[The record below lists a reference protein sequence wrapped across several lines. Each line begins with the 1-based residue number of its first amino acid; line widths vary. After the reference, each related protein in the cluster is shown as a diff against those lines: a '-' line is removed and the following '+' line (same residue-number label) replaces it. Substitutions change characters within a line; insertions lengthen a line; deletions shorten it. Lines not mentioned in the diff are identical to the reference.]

1 MPPVIDIALQIA
13 LLLSL
18 GVACQWLAW
27 RIRVPAILPL
37 LLTGILLG
45 PGLNLLN
52 PDALLGDLLF
62 PVISLGVAIV
72 LFEGSLTLRVSDLR
86 TVTRAVR
93 NLTSIGVAVTCGVMS
108 VAAHFV
114 MGFDWDLSLLF
125 GALVSVT
132 GPTVI
137 VPMLRSIRPTARV
150 ANILRWEG
158 ILVDPIGAVLAV
170 LLFEF
175 LVTGQESESL
185 LQFGKVIVLG
195 SIWGLAGGFILGTVL
210 KRHLLPDY
218 LKNYAG
224 LAFVLLVF
232 TTSNALGHESG
243 LIAVT
248 VMGLVMANT
257 KDLDIDEL
265 LSFKEHLTVVL
276 ISMLFIILA
285 ARVNVD
291 QIASIAVPGLVVL
304 AIALFVAR
312 PLSVAL
318 SSIGSSLSLREG
330 VLLSWIAP
338 RGIVAAAISALFAIQ
353 LEGKVENAELIVP
366 LTFVVIIGTVVVHS
380 LTAGALARWLGLSSR
395 GEQGVVITAANR
407 VGLLLGEALR
417 VNGINV
423 LVVDTYRNGLQQ
435 ARMKDMDTFFGNPLS
450 QLADERMDLGPYNW
464 LWAVSPN
471 AEANAIVC
479 ARYRPEFDSRHV
491 FSVRTAGPEESDER
505 RGLATGLR
513 TNSLFEHDAT
523 WSKLAGLAGQG
534 ARPKSTPLTE
544 EYGFEAYEADQGE
557 QSLKLFALDE
567 KGGLRVFSTEQDW
580 KPEAGW
586 TVVSLSVDNLTKT

>member
-1 MPPVIDIALQIA
+1 MPPVIDISLQIA

-18 GVACQWLAW
+18 GVACQWVAW
-27 RIRVPAILPL
+27 RMRMPAILPL
-37 LLTGILLG
+37 LLTGLLLG
-45 PGLNLLN
+45 PGLNLLI
-52 PDALLGDLLF
+52 PDQLFGDLLF
-62 PVISLGVAIV
+62 PAISLGVAII
-72 LFEGSLTLRVSDLR
+72 LFEGSLTLRLSDIR
-86 TVTRAVR
+86 TVGGAIR
-93 NLTSIGVAVTCGVMS
+93 NLTSVGVAATWGVMS
-108 VAAHFV
+108 IAAHYI
-114 MGFDWDLSLLF
+114 MGFDWELSLLF

-137 VPMLRSIRPTARV
+137 MPMLRSIRPTARI

-170 LLFEF
+170 LVFEF
-175 LVTGQESESL
+175 IVTGQESESL
-185 LQFGKVIVLG
+185 LEFGKVILLG
-195 SIWGLAGGFILGTVL
+195 SIWGVAGGVIMGNVL

-232 TTSNALGHESG
+232 TASNALGHESG
-243 LIAVT
+243 LVAVT

-257 KDLDIDEL
+257 RDLDIEEL

-276 ISMLFIILA
+276 VSMLFIVLA

-291 QIASIAVPGLVVL
+291 QIARIAVPGLLVL
-304 AIALFVAR
+304 AAALFIAR

-330 VLLSWIAP
+330 VLLSWVAP

-353 LEGKVENAELIVP
+353 LEGRIDDVGLIVP

-395 GEQGVVITAANR
+395 GDQGVMITSSDK

-417 VNGINV
+417 ANDIRV
-423 LVVDTYRNGLQQ
+423 LVVDTDREGLHE
-435 ARMKDMDTFFGNPLS
+435 ARMREMETFFGNPLS
-450 QLADERMDLGPYNW
+450 ERADRYMDLTGYNW

-471 AEANAIVC
+471 AEANAMVC
-479 ARYRPEFDSRHV
+479 ARYRPEFDPRRTL
-491 FSVRTAGPEESDER
+491 SVQAAGPEESDER

-513 TNSLFEHDAT
+513 SNTLFGREVD
-523 WSKLAGLAGQG
+523 WPKLARLAAQG

-544 EYGFEAYEADQGE
+544 KYDFEAYTADQGE
-557 QSLKLFALDE
+557 SSVKLFALDE
-567 KGGLRVFSTEQDW
+567 RGRLRVFSPDHEF
-580 KPEAGW
+580 KPGPGW
-586 TVVSLSVDNLTKT
+586 TVVSLAVNPDSRA